1 MAWDIYAMEYYS
13 SIRKNEIMAF
23 AATCMDRRARHT
35 ECSQSEKEK
44 HHNVPFMWNVRRND
58 TNEMQMVLTKQKEIH
73 RLRKRNYGCLGE
85 GIIQDFGKV
94 MYTLIYFKW
103 ITNKYLLYRKNKQIK
118 AFLFYKINK

>member
-1 MAWDIYAMEYYS
+1 
-13 SIRKNEIMAF
+13 
-23 AATCMDRRARHT
+23 
-35 ECSQSEKEK
+35 
-44 HHNVPFMWNVRRND
+44 MWNVRRND